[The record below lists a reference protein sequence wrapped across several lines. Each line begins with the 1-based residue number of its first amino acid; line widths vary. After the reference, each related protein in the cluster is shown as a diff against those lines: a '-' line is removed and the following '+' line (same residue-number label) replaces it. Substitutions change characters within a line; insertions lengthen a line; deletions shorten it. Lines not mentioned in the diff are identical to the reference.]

1 MLLKSSD
8 KLINRVSKGVLR
20 HPLQVLPF
28 QHRNQQ
34 KSVGQNLWVVKRVI
48 SSLLTYRFY
57 PTNEFGLKA
66 AIAFIQPTMLKFAL

>member
-34 KSVGQNLWVVKRVI
+34 KSVGQNLWLCARHRMFRLPHRLRGG
-48 SSLLTYRFY
+48 SNLALNTCQSFRF
-57 PTNEFGLKA
+57 T
-66 AIAFIQPTMLKFAL
+66 